1 MQPATVGIVSPW
13 RRAERIADLA
23 DEASG
28 GWVDQAA
35 GLEVY
40 RTATEEHPDDA
51 ELWLLYG
58 GALAALER
66 WSEAEAVARAG
77 LAAVG
82 FDQDLWVLVL
92 DALVAQ
98 NLADLLVRELEGP
111 FGRSAHPLLVPVYRA
126 RALEMRGG
134 DPEALLTALGVAYDE
149 YADVVRFDHA
159 PAQQVLDLA
168 TMLARR
174 GARDEADYCL
184 ETLSRKA
191 DGGEFAWLAA
201 ATGVA
206 LWQGVD
212 DDTAAMYRD
221 RLASD
226 GERDPDEIEEA
237 IADAAMTIAP

>member
-1 MQPATVGIVSPW
+1 MSPW
-13 RRAERIADLA
+13 RRAEQVAEDA
-23 DEASG
+23 DEASN
-28 GWVDQAA
+28 GWIDQAA

-40 RTATEEHPDDA
+40 RQATVEHPHDP

-66 WSEAEAVARAG
+66 WSQAEAIARDG
-77 LAAVG
+77 LKAAG
-82 FDQDLWVLVL
+82 FDQDLWVLIL

-98 NLADLLVRELEGP
+98 DLADLLARELESP
-111 FGRSAHPLLVPVYRA
+111 FGRSAHPLIVPVYRA
-126 RALEMRGG
+126 RFLEMRAG

-149 YADVVRFDHA
+149 YADIARSDRA
-159 PAQQVLDLA
+159 PQQQALDLA
-168 TMLARR
+168 TMLARH

-191 DGGEFAWLAA
+191 ADGEFAWLAA

-212 DDTAAMYRD
+212 DDTASMYRD
-221 RLASD
+221 RLESD
-226 GERDPDEIEEA
+226 DERNQDEIEVA
-237 IADAAMTIAP
+237 IIDAAETIAADPT